1 MAKIRKADS
10 FLSRNIGAVHLFAG
24 ATLILPAYLFQQN
37 LLVRIAQVLL
47 FAWLATVNGKRIKWN
62 YFFIMVTSITFF
74 HTLNPFGEVLLSIG
88 PYTMTRGALRGG
100 LFRGVTIVGLVFLSL
115 FSIRPDLKLP
125 GKLGGLL
132 GQVFYY
138 FERVFE
144 GKKKIR
150 VKAIIESLD
159 EILWDLFIPGE
170 TVEPAYIEGS
180 QTTVRGWLFL
190 FALVGTN
197 WFFLFYRIPVV
208 LL

>member
-1 MAKIRKADS
+1 MAKIRKTDS
-10 FLSRNIGAVHLFAG
+10 FLSRNIAAVHLFAG

-62 YFFIMVTSITFF
+62 YFVIMVTSITFF

-190 FALVGTN
+190 FVLVGTN
-197 WFFLFYRIPVV
+197 WFFLFYRIPFV

>member
-10 FLSRNIGAVHLFAG
+10 FLSRNISAVHLFIG
-24 ATLILPAYLFQQN
+24 ATLVLPAYLFQQN
-37 LLVRIAQVLL
+37 LLVRMAQVLL

-62 YFFIMVTSITFF
+62 YFIIMVSSITFF
-74 HTLNPFGEVLLSIG
+74 HTLNPFGEVIFSLG

-159 EILWDLFIPGE
+159 EILWDLFVPGE
-170 TVEPAYIEGS
+170 TVEPAYIEGTR
-180 QTTVRGWLFL
+180 TTKYGWLFL
-190 FALVGTN
+190 GALIGAN
-197 WFFLFYRIPVV
+197 WFLVFYRVPLTI
-208 LL
+208 L

>member
-1 MAKIRKADS
+1 MAKIQKADS
-10 FLSRNIGAVHLFAG
+10 FLSRNVAAVHLFVG
-24 ATLILPAYLFQQN
+24 ATLVLPAYLFQQN
-37 LLVRIAQVLL
+37 LLVRMVQVLL

-62 YFFIMVTSITFF
+62 YFVIMVTSITFF
-74 HTLNPFGEVLLSIG
+74 HTLNPFGEVLFSMG

-170 TVEPAYIEGS
+170 TAKPAYIEGS
-180 QTTVRGWLFL
+180 QTTWKGWAFL
-190 FALVGTN
+190 
-197 WFFLFYRIPVV
+197 VV
-208 LL
+208 LLSVNWFPVFYEVPFVLL